1 MSKQADSSTTASST
15 TASTGKTKSPFDLPF
30 AMPVMPEAF
39 AQLMRDQIART
50 QTIMGELANYEG
62 VAVTRARTAVD
73 ELARLANDSLSY
85 FGQLSA
91 EWRKLSVEA
100 MQRTVDAF
108 TPKA

>member
-1 MSKQADSSTTASST
+1 MSKQTDTNTTASNT
-15 TASTGKTKSPFDLPF
+15 TTSKAKSPFDLPF
-30 AMPVMPEAF
+30 AMPMMPDAF

-50 QTIMGELANYEG
+50 QTMMGELASYEG

-73 ELARLANDSLSY
+73 ELARLANDSITY
-85 FGQLSA
+85 VGQLSA

-108 TPKA
+108 SPKA